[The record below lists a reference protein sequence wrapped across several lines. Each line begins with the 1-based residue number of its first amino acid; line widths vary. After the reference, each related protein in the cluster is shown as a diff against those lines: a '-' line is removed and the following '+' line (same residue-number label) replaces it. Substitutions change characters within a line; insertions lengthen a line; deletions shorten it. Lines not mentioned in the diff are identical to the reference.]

1 MSVASFGSKFDA
13 ESEVMITRIA
23 PHNSNILLILPG
35 IAVGFIVFG
44 IIYGFGP
51 LNVANDKWIGR
62 DHI

>member
-35 IAVGFIVFG
+35 PNNAFVR
-44 IIYGFGP
+44 
-51 LNVANDKWIGR
+51 LL
-62 DHI
+62 